1 MPVSGKTGTTSS
13 NVDIWFS
20 GYTPYYTASIWAG
33 YDSNKPL
40 TNTSFHLTIWR
51 SIMERIHESLP
62 VREFALPDSVEKASV
77 CSITGL
83 RATSSCPT
91 TSELF
96 AKAILPDDYCSGHV
110 VETPDDDDDDKE
122 NDNDSD
128 SISGTTQPE
137 SPTEPETPTTP
148 ETPTEPTPPPTQPE
162 TPTDPNTQN
171 PPAQ

>member
-1 MPVSGKTGTTSS
+1 
-13 NVDIWFS
+13 
-20 GYTPYYTASIWAG
+20 
-33 YDSNKPL
+33 
-40 TNTSFHLTIWR
+40 
-51 SIMERIHESLP
+51 MERIHESLP
-62 VREFALPDSVEKASV
+62 VREFELPDSVEKASV

-96 AKAILPDDYCSGHV
+96 AKGDLPDDYCSGHV
-110 VETPDDDDDDKE
+110 VETPDDDDDDDKE
-122 NDNDSD
+122 DDNDNDSD
-128 SISGTTQPE
+128 SSSGTTQPE

>member
-1 MPVSGKTGTTSS
+1 
-13 NVDIWFS
+13 
-20 GYTPYYTASIWAG
+20 
-33 YDSNKPL
+33 
-40 TNTSFHLTIWR
+40 
-51 SIMERIHESLP
+51 MERIHESLP
-62 VREFALPDSVEKASV
+62 IREFALPDSVEKASV

-96 AKAILPDDYCSGHV
+96 AKDDLPDDYCSGHV
-110 VETPDDDDDDKE
+110 VETPEEEETDETDDSVDG
-122 NDNDSD
+122 DNT
-128 SISGTTQPE
+128 GGNT
-137 SPTEPETPTTP
+137 TEPETPTTP